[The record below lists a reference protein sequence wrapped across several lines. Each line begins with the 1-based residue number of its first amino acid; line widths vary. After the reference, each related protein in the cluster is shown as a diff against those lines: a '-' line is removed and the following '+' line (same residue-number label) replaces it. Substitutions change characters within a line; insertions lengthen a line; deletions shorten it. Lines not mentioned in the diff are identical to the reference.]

1 VKRAAP
7 RLSTWNNGFDLDGTR
22 FEWGHLRVRVE
33 RAADDRADGFF
44 PTPMEGRE
52 NKFRPNMFGDPRA
65 QRNRGAARGD
75 THNGSLTAAASRAAR
90 LRARVIVLTHPSGRQ
105 RPGIWLIGC
114 FVRCVRA
121 HVDKRGAAVDSRNRV
136 REQRRTAGM
145 IDRRHRPGEAFAAAQ
160 PGVGDAAIVR
170 AAAGTRPAELIGRW
184 PRAPRSATARA
195 CPTAARARIRW

>member
-1 VKRAAP
+1 MASILTAHVLNGGIFECGSSAPPTTALMDSFPPQWKGAKISSGRIFSVTRARSATEA
-7 RLSTWNNGFDLDGTR
+7 R
-22 FEWGHLRVRVE
+22 
-33 RAADDRADGFF
+33 
-44 PTPMEGRE
+44 RE
-52 NKFRPNMFGDPRA
+52 EIHI
-65 QRNRGAARGD
+65 
-75 THNGSLTAAASRAAR
+75 TGSLTAAASRAAR

-105 RPGIWLIGC
+105 RPGILLIGC

-121 HVDKRGAAVDSRNRV
+121 HVDKRGAAVDSRKRV

-170 AAAGTRPAELIGRW
+170 AAAGTRPAELIEDG

-195 CPTAARARIRW
+195 RPTAARARIRW